1 MSESEK
7 DETLE
12 EGAGESRSASAVD
25 ASAPRSRWTL
35 PAWVSRLGGQARQ
48 LPRWALWSSGGL
60 ALLLTGSLLYFA
72 LRSDP
77 GWTLLIHGVPT
88 GSYVFVDNI
97 QRGITAADGTVRVTH
112 LRSGNK
118 LLRVAHTGYV
128 EFVQVVEGV
137 DGELKSVYP
146 KLTSTSNAPAKLPGE
161 IDYQGAMVL
170 IPAGEFI
177 MGSDKHEQNERPAHR
192 VALAD
197 YYIDKHEV
205 TNAQYK
211 KFCEATQHPL
221 PLNPWWMKES
231 LGTDDYLNAFPDW
244 PVIGISWE
252 DATAY
257 ARWAGKRLP
266 TEQEWEKA
274 ASWGREAQDNEQ
286 WPRQWPWG
294 NSFEGQRANVG
305 SKRPARVTD
314 FASGASAYGV
324 LNLAGNVS
332 EWVESHYLPYEG
344 NQGTG
349 EIRGE
354 DYGVRYGTGYRVT
367 RGGSFRGTPEKVR
380 TSQRDAKLPTSRTQ
394 PGDVSERI
402 SWLIGF
408 RCAVSAGDP
417 QLQKVLGE
425 RGQ

>member
-7 DETLE
+7 DETIVERGGEGRAAPSAE
-12 EGAGESRSASAVD
+12 EPS
-25 ASAPRSRWTL
+25 RSRWAL
-35 PAWVSRLGGQARQ
+35 PAWARRLGMQALG
-48 LPRWALWSSGGL
+48 LPRWILWSGGAL
-60 ALLLTGSLLYFA
+60 ALLLTGSLVYFA

-77 GWTLLIHGVPT
+77 GWTLSIHGVPT

-118 LLRVAHTGYV
+118 LLRVAHAGYA

-146 KLTSTSNAPAKLPGE
+146 KLTSNAPAPARLPGE

-177 MGSDKHEQNERPAHR
+177 MGADDREQNERPAHR
-192 VALAD
+192 VTLPD

-221 PLNPWWMKES
+221 PINPYWTKES
-231 LGTDDYLNAFPDW
+231 LGTDDYLNAFPDS

-274 ASWGREAQDNEQ
+274 ASWGREAQGK
-286 WPRQWPWG
+286 RQWPWG
-294 NSFEGQRANVG
+294 EAFAPGKGNIG
-305 SKRPARVTD
+305 SSRPARVTD
-314 FASGASAYGV
+314 FAGGASAYGV
-324 LNLAGNVS
+324 LNMAGNVS
-332 EWVESHYLPYEG
+332 EWVESHYQPYEG
-344 NQGTG
+344 NPGG
-349 EIRGE
+349 
-354 DYGVRYGTGYRVT
+354 DPRYGTNYRVT
-367 RGGSFRGTPEKVR
+367 RGGSFRGDANSVR
-380 TSQRDAKLPTSRTQ
+380 TSRRDAQLPTSRTQ

-408 RCAVSAGDP
+408 RCAVSASDP
-417 QLQKVLGE
+417 QLQKHLNAG
-425 RGQ
+425 GQ